1 MKNNES
7 VKRILV
13 LFLGFVGLCMNT
25 AVYAWFWFSTYYP
38 IVSANRI
45 SVDGYNLGMC
55 IGYDPSPYLEKYK
68 LPEACEQVKQRLK
81 EKLPKEIYEH
91 IKNDKVDLLW
101 DIYED

>member
-1 MKNNES
+1 MKI
-7 VKRILV
+7 RH
-13 LFLGFVGLCMNT
+13 GFVSNSSSSSFCMLGVQT
-25 AVYAWFWFSTYYP
+25 DMYTDFYEYDEDILA
-38 IVSANRI
+38 I
-45 SVDGYNLGMC
+45 DGYNLGMC